1 MNKNK
6 ISNVLK
12 SINIRYASVIIA
24 LFILVVI
31 VCILVFNTNNKSTQA
46 EPDTNAVV
54 TDTIKC
60 STFKFKFDN
69 HGYIKFKSPEGNY
82 IIHDPSC
89 GCMSKRLNN
98 ITTVI
103 TNNDNKHLKDIT
115 AQLSAMQGQLKDLK
129 EELDKKPKV
138 IYITKP
144 APALKQKVVIKKTMV
159 SNKPVPKKR

>member
-1 MNKNK
+1 MNNLIKKINK
-6 ISNVLK
+6 YRS
-12 SINIRYASVIIA
+12 SVGVVIA
-24 LFILVVI
+24 LVVVFVV
-31 VCILVFNTNNKSTQA
+31 VCVVLFTTNRQNIEV
-46 EPDTNAVV
+46 EPDPNATV

-115 AQLSAMQGQLKDLK
+115 TQLSAMQGQLKNLK

-144 APALKQKVVIKKTMV
+144 APAKPTVVLKKTMV
-159 SNKPVPKKR
+159 PVKKPTPKKR

>member
-12 SINIRYASVIIA
+12 SINVRYASVTIA
-24 LFILVVI
+24 LLVLVGV
-31 VCILVFNTNNKSTQA
+31 VCAVLFNTTNQSTQV
-46 EPDTNAVV
+46 EVDPNATV

-103 TNNDNKHLKDIT
+103 TNNDNKHIKDIDT
-115 AQLSAMQGQLKDLK
+115 KLSAMQGQLKSLK

-138 IYITKP
+138 IYVTKQVPAKPAVSVKKTFVPNKP
-144 APALKQKVVIKKTMV
+144 AP
-159 SNKPVPKKR
+159 KKR

>member
-1 MNKNK
+1 MNNLIKKINK
-6 ISNVLK
+6 YRS
-12 SINIRYASVIIA
+12 SVGVVIA
-24 LFILVVI
+24 LVVVFVV
-31 VCILVFNTNNKSTQA
+31 VCVVLFTTNTQNIEV
-46 EPDTNAVV
+46 EPDPNATV

-115 AQLSAMQGQLKDLK
+115 TQLNAMQGQLKNLK

-144 APALKQKVVIKKTMV
+144 APAKPTVVLKKTMV
-159 SNKPVPKKR
+159 PVKKPTPKKR

>member
-1 MNKNK
+1 MNKQK
-6 ISNVLK
+6 FFDRLK
-12 SINIRYASVIIA
+12 SINLRYVSVTIA
-24 LFILVVI
+24 LFVLVVV
-31 VCILVFNTNNKSTQA
+31 VCVVLFNTGNQNTQV
-46 EPDTNAVV
+46 ETDPNTVV

-89 GCMSKRLNN
+89 TCMSKRLNN

-103 TNNDNKHLKDIT
+103 TNNDNKHRKDIDVK
-115 AQLSAMQGQLKDLK
+115 LNAMQGQLKNLK

-138 IYITKP
+138 IYVTKP
-144 APALKQKVVIKKTMV
+144 APAKPTVVLKKTV
-159 SNKPVPKKR
+159 TPNKPVPKKR

>member
-1 MNKNK
+1 MNNLIKKINK
-6 ISNVLK
+6 YRS
-12 SINIRYASVIIA
+12 SVGVVIA
-24 LFILVVI
+24 LVVVFVV
-31 VCILVFNTNNKSTQA
+31 VCVVLFTTNRQNIEVDPTA
-46 EPDTNAVV
+46 PV

-103 TNNDNKHLKDIT
+103 TNNDNKHIKDID
-115 AQLSAMQGQLKDLK
+115 AKLSAMQGQLKNLK

-144 APALKQKVVIKKTMV
+144 APTLKQKVVIKKTMV